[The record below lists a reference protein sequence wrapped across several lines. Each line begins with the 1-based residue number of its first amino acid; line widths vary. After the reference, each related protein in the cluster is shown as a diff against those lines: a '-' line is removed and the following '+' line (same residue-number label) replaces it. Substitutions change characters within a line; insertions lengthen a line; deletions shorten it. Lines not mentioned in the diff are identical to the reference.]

1 MFEKIGQSAE
11 KVVGKVSV
19 SRRGFLGRAANLAAV
34 VGAAVAGLAFPT
46 ETPAAPR
53 GFWKICYYAC
63 PDGRVAKLR
72 VNLYVECPP
81 AVPDP
86 HGEEYCIFSYQR

>member
-1 MFEKIGQSAE
+1 MFETIGQSAE
-11 KVVGKVSV
+11 KVVGTVSL
-19 SRRGFLGRAANLAAV
+19 SRRGFLDRAAKLAAV

-72 VNLYVECPP
+72 VNLYQECPP